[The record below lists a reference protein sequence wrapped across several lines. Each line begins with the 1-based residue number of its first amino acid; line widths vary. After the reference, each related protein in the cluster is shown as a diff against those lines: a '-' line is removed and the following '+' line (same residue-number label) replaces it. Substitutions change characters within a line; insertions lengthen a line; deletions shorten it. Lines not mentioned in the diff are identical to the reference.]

1 MSQVTTV
8 SRTHTDQIQV
18 LHVDDESGL
27 AEMVATHLQR
37 ANDQISVTPV
47 QTVEEALDRLAD
59 TDFDCIVSD
68 YDMPQKNGIEFLK
81 TVRATH
87 PDRPFI
93 LYTGKGSEEVASDAI
108 TAGATD
114 YLQKETGT
122 DHYTVLANRIVNV
135 VERNRAQ
142 TTIGEVQRLFSEL
155 ANRANDVLW
164 LFTGD
169 WKELVFLSES
179 YEDIWGQPR
188 TAIQNDPR
196 AFLQAIHPDDR
207 AQMDQAMQALSNGQ
221 SADLE
226 LRVNEPEG
234 YERYVWIKADPITDD
249 NGTVTHV
256 GGFTRDITDRKAR
269 ENELARAERQY
280 EAMFEDP
287 NILVGLTE
295 TDGTVRDINQTALDY
310 IDATEEE
317 ILGVSFWDT
326 PWFSHSESV
335 QADVQNWIHRAAD
348 GEYVEYDVDL
358 VRPDGTPY
366 TTEGVIR
373 PVTNETGDVV
383 SLLISSRDVTER
395 KEQERKRDRII
406 ARVTD
411 AIVEVD
417 ADWAF
422 TLVNEQAEALYDMD
436 ESYLLG
442 RDFWEVFDEA
452 QGTRFEEEYR
462 HVMETRE
469 PTSFVEYFSQL
480 DGWFDIKAYPKS
492 DGGIAFYFVEVT
504 ERHKREHQLEELNRI
519 TQKLMGAD
527 TQDEIVELG
536 IETVRDLLG
545 IEMNSIHLYDAD
557 ADALVPAAITKPAV
571 DLIGDPPTFT
581 GDDSIAWRI
590 YQDGEP
596 LAVDD
601 VHAESDRYNPDTQ
614 VRSELFLPLGKHGI
628 LLAGSPSPGSFDDED
643 VLLGEILAGAL
654 ATALE
659 QVERTEQLRVREREL
674 TKQNARLEEF
684 ASFVSHDLRNPLAV
698 ASGRLELAATECESE
713 HLDHVERAHE
723 RMRALI
729 DDLLSLAHEGEAVTD
744 AERVVL
750 APLVEGCWANVET
763 GEATLAIDTERV
775 ILADKSRLKRLF
787 ENLMRNAIE
796 HGGANVAVTVGELD
810 DGFYIEDD
818 GAGIPPGE
826 RETIFEAGYS
836 TSEDGTGFG
845 LSIVKQIVEAHD
857 WHIHLTA
864 GTEGGARFE
873 ITGVEIA
880 SE

>member
-1 MSQVTTV
+1 MSQVTTAHRV
-8 SRTHTDQIQV
+8 NPDQIQV
-18 LHVDDESGL
+18 LHVDDEPGL
-27 AEMVATHLQR
+27 AEMVAAHLQR
-37 ANDQISVTPV
+37 ANGQISVTPV
-47 QTVEEALDRLAD
+47 RTVEDALSKLRD

-68 YDMPQKNGIEFLK
+68 YEMPQKNGIEFLK

-93 LYTGKGSEEVASDAI
+93 LYTGKGSEEVASDAL

-142 TTIGEVQRLFSEL
+142 STIGEVQRLFSEL

-164 LFTGD
+164 LFSGD
-169 WKELVFLSES
+169 WNDLVFLSES

-188 TAIQNDPR
+188 TAIQDDPQ

-207 AQMDQAMQALSNGQ
+207 DQMRQAMQALANGE

-226 LRVNEPEG
+226 LRVNESED
-234 YERYVWIKADPITDD
+234 YERYVWIKGDPITDD
-249 NGTVTHV
+249 DGTVTHV

-287 NILVGLTE
+287 NILVGLTD

-310 IDATEEE
+310 IDASEEE
-317 ILGVSFWDT
+317 IIGVQLSDT
-326 PWFSHSESV
+326 PWFSHSATV
-335 QADVQNWIHRAAD
+335 QENVQNWIHRAAD
-348 GEYVEYDVDL
+348 GEYVNFELDL
-358 VRPDGTPY
+358 VRPDGSPY
-366 TTEGVIR
+366 TIEGVIR
-373 PVTNETGDVV
+373 PVTNDAGEVV
-383 SLLISSRDVTER
+383 SLLISDRDITER

-406 ARVTD
+406 TRVTD

-417 ADWAF
+417 ADWEF
-422 TLVNEQAEALYDMD
+422 TLVNEQAEDLYDMD

-442 RDFWEVFDEA
+442 RDFWAVFDEA

-462 HVMETRE
+462 RVMQTRE

-480 DGWFDIKAYPKS
+480 DGWFDINAYPKS
-492 DGGIAFYFVEVT
+492 DGGITFYFVEVT
-504 ERHKREHQLEELNRI
+504 ERHEREHQLKELNRI
-519 TQKLMGAD
+519 TQELMGAD
-527 TQDEIVELG
+527 TQDEIIEIG
-536 IETVRDLLG
+536 IETTRDLLG

-557 ADALVPAAITKPAV
+557 ADALVPAAITKPAA

-581 GDDSIAWRI
+581 GGDSIAWRT
-590 YQDGEP
+590 YQRGEP
-596 LAVDD
+596 LAVND
-601 VHAESDRYNPDTQ
+601 VHAESGRYNPDTP
-614 VRSELFLPLGKHGI
+614 VRSELFLPLGNHGI
-628 LLAGSPSPGSFDDED
+628 LLAGSPSPESFNDED

-698 ASGRLELAATECESE
+698 ASGRLELAAAECESE
-713 HLDHVERAHE
+713 HLEHVERAHE

-729 DDLLSLAHEGEAVTD
+729 EDLLSLAREGDAVRETEQV
-744 AERVVL
+744 AL
-750 APLVEGCWANVET
+750 APLVEGCWANVKT
-763 GEATLAIDTERV
+763 GDARLVIDMERDV
-775 ILADKSRLKRLF
+775 LADRSRLKRLF

-796 HGGANVAVTVGELD
+796 HGGEDVAVTVGELD
-810 DGFYIEDD
+810 DGFYLEDD
-818 GAGIPPGE
+818 GAGIPPDE
-826 RETIFEAGYS
+826 RETIYEAGYS

-845 LSIVKQIVEAHD
+845 LSIVKQIVEVHD
-857 WHIHLTA
+857 WHISVTDS
-864 GTEGGARFE
+864 TEGGARFE
-873 ITGVEIA
+873 ITGVKLT